1 MKILIDNK
9 SPVAKVELAILIS
22 TKKMVKKL
30 PLNSKA
36 ISPSL
41 RIVLLMLVVTGIA
54 YPLVLVAIGQNILPF
69 QSNGSILTFDGKSI
83 GSKLISQDFKKFFH
97 SRRLLLTMPF
107 LRSQTLVDLL
117 EFHKTP

>member
-54 YPLVLVAIGQNILPF
+54 YPLVLVAIGQSILPF
-69 QSNGSILTFDGKSI
+69 QSNDSILTFDGKSI

>member
-9 SPVAKVELAILIS
+9 SPAAKVGLEILIS

-54 YPLVLVAIGQNILPF
+54 YPLVLVAIGQSILPF

-83 GSKLISQDFKKFFH
+83 GQNLY
-97 SRRLLLTMPF
+97 
-107 LRSQTLVDLL
+107 
-117 EFHKTP
+117 HKTSKSSSIQGPYS

>member
-9 SPVAKVELAILIS
+9 SPAAKVGLEILIS

-54 YPLVLVAIGQNILPF
+54 HPLVLVAIGQSILPF

-83 GSKLISQDFKKFFH
+83 GTKFISQDLKKFFH
-97 SRRLLLTMPF
+97 SRPLLLTMPF
-107 LRSQTLVDLL
+107 LRSQTLVYLL

>member
-1 MKILIDNK
+1 MKILIDNI
-9 SPVAKVELAILIS
+9 SPAAKVELAILIS

-54 YPLVLVAIGQNILPF
+54 YPLVLVAIGQSILPF
-69 QSNGSILTFDGKSI
+69 QSNDSILTFDGKSI

>member
-9 SPVAKVELAILIS
+9 SPAAKVGLEILIS

-54 YPLVLVAIGQNILPF
+54 YPLVLVAIGQSILPF

-83 GSKLISQDFKKFFH
+83 GSKLISQDLKKFFH
-97 SRRLLLTMPF
+97 SRPLLLTMPF
-107 LRSQTLVDLL
+107 LRSQTLVYLL

>member
-9 SPVAKVELAILIS
+9 SPAAKVELAILIS
-22 TKKMVKKL
+22 TKKMVKKFTKL
-30 PLNSKA
+30 KA

-54 YPLVLVAIGQNILPF
+54 YPLVLVAIGQSILPF

-97 SRRLLLTMPF
+97 SRRLLLTKPF